1 MSTSLE
7 KSDHHDACRFPW
19 KSPFALLQFDLIG
32 AQHHRRRHDTNTA
45 SISNL
50 NHYESLG
57 TWHRPSNIM
66 TDRPGPLSLPYPVP
80 SQTIPTLPAGPI
92 IKDEVTLEV
101 DTVEEEP
108 YTIKCICNFS
118 DDDGN
123 TILCETC
130 DTWQHIECFY
140 PNNREEA
147 LRPDFLHS
155 CAECKPRPLD
165 RQKAIERTL
174 RLKNPAVIE
183 GQSEKKPK
191 RPPSKSHKKKLK
203 LSEVPANGVN
213 GTTEHG
219 NKATS
224 VDLNHPVK
232 KAKPSH
238 KSSQSISHQSA
249 KRSPS
254 QGNSR
259 SNPTH
264 PHSPATT
271 PPNLPD
277 GFQIHHYSSA
287 CLSLSNETDTGEAQ
301 SNAFASLAIPTA
313 LSRWLR
319 DPDKMKQE
327 VGRTHSEV
335 FQDTPIDM
343 ESGEPKIRVES
354 GERFIDSATVLRW
367 RYLRSTQSVKKD
379 VPLVQLYGEIG
390 FQKDYCANADN
401 LWATLSSPLPFV
413 FFHPALPLYI
423 DTRKEGSSARYVRRS
438 CKPNAQ
444 LDTFLVRHQEYH
456 FWLVSDRHIDANE
469 QITLPWEFRLDKSV
483 RPRWLSLLGLS
494 DEPESA
500 GGEEPEMDEPEYLAI
515 SNWIDRIL
523 SEYGGCACDQG
534 NNCAFAQFHRRYLAK
549 NTSRAGSG
557 KKKPSRKARPHTQSP
572 TSASHAT
579 YSRAESEVHG
589 EGHGEGHGE
598 DGHDDDSRSQS
609 GSSRSKPPSRD
620 PTPLRQGSFDQLGII
635 TGLTDRDKRKVAM
648 VEDSFRRMELQQQP
662 PRKKKRASD
671 GTTISTSSRSKHRH
685 GSMTSQGQYVDAG
698 TCRSKSGSP
707 MTTQSPQF
715 STASAKS
722 PAFPPSEARVTRQV
736 SASVRPIYC
745 DAGIQ
750 TDPVEGAWYNAFEPS
765 PNPKKKII
773 PLCRR
778 LMRNRLQ
785 FEEDQ
790 NRRHP
795 LTPRTSSGSA
805 MDLDSPLNNPKPV
818 VSVREEVEQIIT
830 SQPMCSPVTDT
841 PMTDALIDAP
851 THSPTDTNGPLC
863 TAAKSPDLRVHVPPV
878 PAFDN
883 MTTLANSN
891 TPLSATASTVQSP
904 LSNTLPTPL
913 GPAGVNNSVV
923 HPSPAKKKLSL
934 SDYTKRS
941 KAAGKVVGGN
951 TIIKQTLP
959 YPEDLKVDI
968 AVDVHIEERLNEE
981 TNSTTTAP
989 SMNGHL

>member
-1 MSTSLE
+1 
-7 KSDHHDACRFPW
+7 
-19 KSPFALLQFDLIG
+19 
-32 AQHHRRRHDTNTA
+32 
-45 SISNL
+45 
-50 NHYESLG
+50 
-57 TWHRPSNIM
+57 M

-80 SQTIPTLPAGPI
+80 SQTISTLPPGPI
-92 IKDEVTLEV
+92 IKDEVTLDVE
-101 DTVEEEP
+101 TVEEEP

-130 DTWQHIECFY
+130 DTWQHIECYY
-140 PNNREEA
+140 PDNREEA
-147 LRPDFLHS
+147 FRPDFVHS

-174 RLKNPAVIE
+174 RLKNPAVLE
-183 GQSEKKPK
+183 GQLEKKPK
-191 RPPSKSHKKKLK
+191 RPPSKSHKKKPK
-203 LSEVPANGVN
+203 LSEVPVNGVN
-213 GTTEHG
+213 GTIENG
-219 NKATS
+219 NSKTISMESNPPQKKPKTS
-224 VDLNHPVK
+224 HR
-232 KAKPSH
+232 
-238 KSSQSISHQSA
+238 SSQSISHPPG

-254 QGNSR
+254 QSNSR
-259 SNPTH
+259 PNPSH

-287 CLSLSNETDTGEAQ
+287 CLSLSDAAEVGEAQ

-313 LSRWLR
+313 LSSWLR
-319 DPDKMKQE
+319 DPEKMKRE
-327 VGRTHSEV
+327 AGRTPAEV
-335 FQDTPIDM
+335 FQDTQVDM
-343 ESGEPKIRVES
+343 ESAKPKVSVES
-354 GERFIDSATVLRW
+354 GERVIDSSTVLRW
-367 RYLRSTQSVKKD
+367 RYLRSTTSVEKD

-390 FQKDYCANADN
+390 FQKDYCANVDN
-401 LWATLSSPLPFV
+401 LWADLSSPLPFV

-444 LDTFLVRHQEYH
+444 LDTFLVRNQEYH

-494 DEPESA
+494 DEPASA
-500 GGEEPEMDEPEYLAI
+500 GSEEPEMDEPEYLAI
-515 SNWIDRIL
+515 TNWIDRIL

-549 NTSRAGSG
+549 AAQRAGNG
-557 KKKPSRKARPHTQSP
+557 KKKTSRKTRPQTLSP
-572 TSASHAT
+572 TSTGHAT
-579 YSRAESEVHG
+579 NSRAAS
-589 EGHGEGHGE
+589 EGHGE
-598 DGHDDDSRSQS
+598 DGLDDDARSQS

-620 PTPLRQGSFDQLGII
+620 QTPLRQGSFDQLGII

-671 GTTISTSSRSKHRH
+671 GTTISTSSRSKQRH
-685 GSMTSQGQYVDAG
+685 GSTTSQGQYVDAG

-722 PAFPPSEARVTRQV
+722 PAFAHSEGRPLRQV

-750 TDPVEGAWYNAFEPS
+750 TDPVEGAWFNAFEPS
-765 PNPKKKII
+765 PKPRKKII

-778 LMRNRLQ
+778 LMRNRVQ
-785 FEEDQ
+785 FEEEQ
-790 NRRHP
+790 SRKHP

-805 MDLDSPLNNPKPV
+805 MDLDSPSNPPKSTTAPEDVEPAAVAQPV
-818 VSVREEVEQIIT
+818 
-830 SQPMCSPVTDT
+830 DT
-841 PMTDALIDAP
+841 PMTDAPVD
-851 THSPTDTNGPLC
+851 SPITTNGPASA
-863 TAAKSPDLRVHVPPV
+863 TVKTPDLRVQMPPV
-878 PAFDN
+878 PAFD
-883 MTTLANSN
+883 TTTASANST
-891 TPLSATASTVQSP
+891 TPASTTAPTVQSP
-904 LSNTLPTPL
+904 LPTTLPTPL
-913 GPAGVNNSVV
+913 GPTAVNSSIVN
-923 HPSPAKKKLSL
+923 PSPAKKKLSL

-951 TIIKQTLP
+951 TIIKPTLP
-959 YPEDLKVDI
+959 SPEELKVDI
-968 AVDVHIEERLNEE
+968 ALDVHIDEKRDEEM
-981 TNSTTTAP
+981 NSTTPAP
-989 SMNGHL
+989 STNGHL

>member
-1 MSTSLE
+1 
-7 KSDHHDACRFPW
+7 
-19 KSPFALLQFDLIG
+19 
-32 AQHHRRRHDTNTA
+32 
-45 SISNL
+45 
-50 NHYESLG
+50 
-57 TWHRPSNIM
+57 M
-66 TDRPGPLSLPYPVP
+66 TDRPGPLSLPYPAP
-80 SQTIPTLPAGPI
+80 SQTISTLPAGPI
-92 IKDEVTLEV
+92 IKDEVTLDV

-140 PNNREEA
+140 PDNKEEA

-191 RPPSKSHKKKLK
+191 RPPSKSHKKKIK
-203 LSEVPANGVN
+203 LSEVPVNGVN
-213 GTTEHG
+213 GTTDHS
-219 NKATS
+219 NKTIS
-224 VDLNHPVK
+224 IDPNPPSK
-232 KAKPSH
+232 KAKTSH
-238 KSSQSISHQSA
+238 RSSQSISHPPT

-254 QGNSR
+254 QGNPR

-264 PHSPATT
+264 PHSPALT
-271 PPNLPD
+271 PPDLPD
-277 GFQIHHYSSA
+277 GFQIHHYSTA
-287 CLSLSNETDTGEAQ
+287 CLSLSNETDTSEVE
-301 SNAFASLAIPTA
+301 NNNFTSLAIPTA

-319 DPDKMKQE
+319 EPHKMKEE
-327 VGRTHSEV
+327 VGRTHAEV
-335 FQDTPIDM
+335 FQDTPTDM
-343 ESGEPKIRVES
+343 ESREPKVKVES
-354 GERFIDSATVLRW
+354 GERFIDSTTVLRW
-367 RYLRSTQSVKKD
+367 RYLQASRPVEKD
-379 VPLVQLYGEIG
+379 VPLVQLCGVIG

-444 LDTFLVRHQEYH
+444 LDTYLVRSQEYH

-494 DEPESA
+494 DDPDA
-500 GGEEPEMDEPEYLAI
+500 TGGEELEMDEPEYSAI

-523 SEYGGCACDQG
+523 SEYGGCACDLG

-549 NTSRAGSG
+549 NTPRTANG
-557 KKKPSRKARPHTQSP
+557 KKKTSRKARPQTLSP
-572 TSASHAT
+572 TSTGQAT
-579 YSRAESEVHG
+579 NSRAPS
-589 EGHGEGHGE
+589 EGHGE
-598 DGHDDDSRSQS
+598 DGHDDDGRSQS

-620 PTPLRQGSFDQLGII
+620 PTPLRQGSLDQLGII

-671 GTTISTSSRSKHRH
+671 GTTISTSSRPKQRH
-685 GSMTSQGQYVDAG
+685 GSMTSQGQYVDVG

-715 STASAKS
+715 SSASARS
-722 PAFPPSEARVTRQV
+722 PPYPKTEARPPRQV
-736 SASVRPIYC
+736 SASVRPVYC
-745 DAGIQ
+745 DAGMQ
-750 TDPVEGAWYNAFEPS
+750 TDPVEGAWFNAFEPS
-765 PNPKKKII
+765 PTPRKKII

-785 FEEDQ
+785 FEEEQ
-790 NRRHP
+790 NRKHP

-805 MDLDSPLNNPKPV
+805 MDLESPSNNNIKASVSLREDAEPIVASTIVDAPMADASVADTPVADTSVADTPV
-818 VSVREEVEQIIT
+818 VDKAA
-830 SQPMCSPVTDT
+830 TDT
-841 PMTDALIDAP
+841 PMTDAPVDNPP
-851 THSPTDTNGPLC
+851 TANGLPD
-863 TAAKSPDLRVHVPPV
+863 TAADSPDLRVQMPPV
-878 PAFDN
+878 PAFD
-883 MTTLANSN
+883 TTITPATSN
-891 TPLSATASTVQSP
+891 TPLSTTAPMVQSP
-904 LSNTLPTPL
+904 VSNTLLIPL
-913 GPAGVNNSVV
+913 GPAVGNNGVVQ
-923 HPSPAKKKLSL
+923 PSPAKKKLSL

-951 TIIKQTLP
+951 TIIKQQPLP
-959 YPEDLKVDI
+959 SPEDLKVDI
-968 AVDVHIEERLNEE
+968 AIDVHVEEKREE
-981 TNSTTTAP
+981 DSNSTITAP
-989 SMNGHL
+989 LTNGHV